1 MAPAEPV
8 LPVPLLELDGV
19 SITVPHRAGPVLRD
33 VTLRLERG
41 EHLIVFGASGSGKS
55 TLLHAI
61 TGVVPHTVLAEL
73 TGTVWV
79 NGRSTAESSVVEL
92 SGHVGTLA
100 QDPSSGICLPD
111 VEQELALPLENH
123 AVPADQIS
131 GRIDDALA
139 SVRAG
144 GLRSRRT
151 DQLSGGEGQRVAL
164 AAALISRPDL
174 LLLDEPTSMLDPAG
188 VTAVREAI
196 DAAAEAYGP
205 AVVLVEHRLDDYAGE
220 AGVAGLPARA
230 IILGDDGQVLTTGAT
245 DQVLAAHAARLHAAG
260 CWLPLE
266 TELHA
271 VTGLAGGLAAPPVRA
286 ALRGL
291 SAPEEDPAPD
301 DAVPTASPGAGETVL
316 VVEDLVVCRDA
327 AARRSRKR
335 WGARRR
341 AVPAEPGIQYLL
353 QDVSFRLHTG
363 EVTALLGA
371 NGAGKTSLLLTL
383 AGLVAPVGGTVSG
396 SRPGMVFQNPEH
408 QFLAHRVRDEV
419 GHGLTDA
426 PAGYVEALLER
437 HRLSHLADQ
446 SPYRLSGGEK
456 RRLSVAAMLAH
467 ERPVL
472 LADEP
477 TFGLDRRDTLATVA
491 ALRSAAARRSILFS
505 SHDLRTVAT
514 AADRV
519 LVIADHTLIAD
530 APALQVLRDT
540 AVLKRAGLR
549 LPPLLEWLLAE
560 FDSDEQVRRVLR
572 RLDTAA
578 PAESVTGTVPV
589 TGSAAA
595 HAGHATAM
603 EPTMGDRS

>member
-8 LPVPLLELDGV
+8 PPVLDLDGV
-19 SITVPHRAGPVLRD
+19 SVTVPRRPEPILRD
-33 VTLRLERG
+33 VTLRLDRG
-41 EHLIVFGASGSGKS
+41 EHLLVVGASGSGKS
-55 TLLHAI
+55 TLLQAI
-61 TGVVPHTVLAEL
+61 TGVVPHSVLAEL
-73 TGTVWV
+73 TGAVRV
-79 NGRSTAESSVVEL
+79 NGRPTVESTVVEL

-123 AVPADQIS
+123 AVPAEQIS

-139 SVRAG
+139 SVGAG

-164 AAALISRPDL
+164 AAALITGPEL

-196 DAAAEAYGP
+196 DAAAAAYGP

-220 AGVAGLPARA
+220 AGVAGLPGRV
-230 IILGDDGQVLTTGAT
+230 IVLGDRGDVVAAGATAEVLT
-245 DQVLAAHAARLHAAG
+245 AHAARLHAAG

-266 TELHA
+266 AELRA
-271 VTGLAGGLAAPPVRA
+271 VTGLAGGLAAPPVRE

-291 SAPEEDPAPD
+291 STPDGAPHEVRPAARSGGGQTVLAVEGLAVSRDAPD
-301 DAVPTASPGAGETVL
+301 RGS
-316 VVEDLVVCRDA
+316 
-327 AARRSRKR
+327 RR
-335 WGARRR
+335 ARRR
-341 AVPAEPGIQYLL
+341 GVPVERGTQYLL
-353 QDVSFRLHTG
+353 QDVSFRLRTG
-363 EVTALLGA
+363 EVTALLGS

-383 AGLVAPVGGTVSG
+383 AGLVAPAGGTVTG
-396 SRPGMVFQNPEH
+396 ARPGMVFQNPEH

-419 GHGLTDA
+419 GHGPADA
-426 PAGYVEALLER
+426 PPGYVDGLLGR

-477 TFGLDRRDTLATVA
+477 TFGLDRRDALATTA
-491 ALRSAAARRSILFS
+491 ALRSAAERRSVLFS
-505 SHDLRTVAT
+505 THDLRTVAA

-530 APALQVLRDT
+530 GPALQVLRDRS
-540 AVLKRAGLR
+540 VLGRAGLR

-560 FDSDEQVRRVLR
+560 FDGDEQVRRVLH
-572 RLDTAA
+572 RLDTAVPAEAA
-578 PAESVTGTVPV
+578 PA
-589 TGSAAA
+589 GSAART
-595 HAGHATAM
+595 AGTAGAGAPDATA
-603 EPTMGDRS
+603 TVSTTGDRS